1 MVWEGGL
8 KRSASPPT
16 IRCDPGFDSMNHQG
30 LMEGSKSPAAPPVP
44 LQALSLPNLC
54 FKSQSNTKLMFEFQV
69 LLHNSGLHAGILM
82 AVQA

>member
-44 LQALSLPNLC
+44 L
-54 FKSQSNTKLMFEFQV
+54 
-69 LLHNSGLHAGILM
+69 
-82 AVQA
+82 